1 MYNLSNY
8 YNEVLNHFKIYTLVY
23 NFIKM
28 KISNKFSILKNFVDL
43 IKIYTHMKTQE
54 NRYGME
60 IKMLNMFKLTKI

>member
-1 MYNLSNY
+1 LNY
-8 YNEVLNHFKIYTLVY
+8 FKIYTLVY

-60 IKMLNMFKLTKI
+60 IKMLNMLKLTKI